1 MKLYEAFHLA
11 QSSECKLKG
20 VWGLELKPYENGP
33 QQRFFVIIFN
43 IYYAALKIVAYLMS
57 YTDMHDL

>member
-11 QSSECKLKG
+11 QFSGCKLKD
-20 VWGLELKPYENGP
+20 VWGCRLKPYENGP

-43 IYYAALKIVAYLMS
+43 IYYAALKIELI
-57 YTDMHDL
+57 